1 MMSQAI
7 YTSKGR
13 IMFFIYWNRF
23 YALFEMG
30 EDFMPYI
37 PQELHDKIYAA
48 DTMQQYQNVV

>member
-1 MMSQAI
+1 
-7 YTSKGR
+7 
-13 IMFFIYWNRF
+13 MFFIYWNRF